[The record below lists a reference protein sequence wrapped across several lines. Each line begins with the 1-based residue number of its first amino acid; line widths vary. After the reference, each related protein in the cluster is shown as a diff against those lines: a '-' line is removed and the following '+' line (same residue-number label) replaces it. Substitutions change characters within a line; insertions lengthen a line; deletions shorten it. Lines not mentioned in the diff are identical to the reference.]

1 MKPKNARTVGA
12 AASWLAATGPLGVL
26 IVAITGLAVAAG
38 IYAASRRGVVNAL
51 DVNDL
56 PPSDIPPAITA
67 DIAA

>member
-26 IVAITGLAVAAG
+26 IVAITGMAVAAG
-38 IYAASRRGVVNAL
+38 IYAASRRSVVNAL
-51 DVNDL
+51 NVNDL
-56 PPSDIPPAITA
+56 PPSDIPPPITA